1 MTTLQLF
8 AFFGVPLAAAVF
20 GLAIYFVEGRGA
32 VHRDPDEP
40 DLFDKKSIRTPGE

>member
-8 AFFGVPLAAAVF
+8 AFFGVPLVAAVF